1 MTLSLVRPE
10 PAAPPAIALAVER
23 LRLRDFRNFATL
35 AIEPGGLPVVL
46 HGANGAGKTNLIEAV
61 SMLAPGRG
69 LRGARLAEMDRAG
82 GGAFSVTA
90 LVAGREGPLEI
101 VTARDPASERR
112 TVRIEG
118 GAARSASA
126 LARHVGVV
134 WLSPAQD
141 RLFQDAP
148 SARRRFLD
156 RLVVTVIPEHAR
168 QLGAYERALRERS
181 LLLREGR
188 ADPAWLGA
196 IEGRLAATGVAVAAA
211 RRDLL
216 AGLVRA
222 LAQPQDPFPAPLP
235 ALAGEVE
242 DWLGEGPALEAEQRL
257 ADALRASRGL
267 DAQTGGAAVGP
278 HRTDLAVR
286 DAETGMAAAQCST
299 GRQKALLL
307 SIVLAEARLRRE
319 RLGELP
325 VLLLDEVAAHLD
337 PQRRSELFDALHAL
351 GAQCWLTGT
360 EPALFSGLRGRARF
374 LHVHDAAVDP
384 DD

>member
-1 MTLSLVRPE
+1 MALSLVRAE
-10 PAAPPAIALAVER
+10 PAPPADALAVGR
-23 LRLRDFRNFATL
+23 LRLRDFRNYATL
-35 AIEPGGLPVVL
+35 GLEPAGLPVVL
-46 HGANGAGKTNLIEAV
+46 HGSNGAGKTNLLEAV

-69 LRGARLAEMDRAG
+69 LRGARLAEMDRHG
-82 GGAFSVTA
+82 GGPWSLTA
-90 LVAGREGPLEI
+90 LVTGREGPLEI
-101 VTARDPASERR
+101 ATARDAASERR
-112 TVRIEG
+112 TVRLEG
-118 GAARSASA
+118 GSARSSAS
-126 LARHVGVV
+126 LARHVGMV
-134 WLSPAQD
+134 WLTPAQD

-156 RLVVTVIPEHAR
+156 RLVVTVTPEHAR

-181 LLLREGR
+181 LMLREGR
-188 ADPAWLGA
+188 ADPAWLAA
-196 IEGRLAATGVAVAAA
+196 IETRLAAAGVAVAAA
-211 RRDLL
+211 RRDLV
-216 AGLVRA
+216 AGLARA
-222 LAQPQDPFPAPLP
+222 LAEPQDAFPAPLL

-242 DWLGEGPALEAEQRL
+242 GWLAEGPALAAEQRL
-257 ADALRASRGL
+257 AEALKASRGL

-286 DAETGMAAAQCST
+286 DGETGTAAAQCST

-325 VLLLDEVAAHLD
+325 VMLLDEVAAHLD
-337 PQRRSELFDALHAL
+337 QQRRGELFEALHTL

-360 EPALFSGLRGRARF
+360 EPSLFTGLRRRARF
-374 LHVHDAAVDP
+374 LHVHEATVDH

>member
-1 MTLSLVRPE
+1 MALSLVRAE
-10 PAAPPAIALAVER
+10 PATPADALAVGR
-23 LRLRDFRNFATL
+23 LRLRDFRNYATL
-35 AIEPGGLPVVL
+35 GLEPDGLPVVL
-46 HGANGAGKTNLIEAV
+46 HGSNGAGKTNLLEAL

-69 LRGARLAEMDRAG
+69 LRGARLAEMDRHG
-82 GGAFSVTA
+82 GGPWSLTA
-90 LVAGREGPLEI
+90 LVTGREGPLEI
-101 VTARDPASERR
+101 ATARDAASERR

-118 GAARSASA
+118 GSARSSAS
-126 LARHVGVV
+126 LSRHVGMV
-134 WLSPAQD
+134 WLTPAQD

-156 RLVVTVIPEHAR
+156 RLVVTVTPEHVR

-188 ADPAWLGA
+188 ADPAWLAA
-196 IEGRLAATGVAVAAA
+196 IEARLAAAGVAVAAA
-211 RRDLL
+211 RRDLV
-216 AGLVRA
+216 AGLARA
-222 LAQPQDPFPAPLP
+222 LAEPQDAFPAPLL

-242 DWLGEGPALEAEQRL
+242 DWLAEGPALAAEQRL
-257 ADALRASRGL
+257 TAALEASRGL

-278 HRTDLAVR
+278 HRTDLSVR
-286 DAETGMAAAQCST
+286 DGETGTAAAQCST

-325 VLLLDEVAAHLD
+325 VMLLDEVAAHLD
-337 PQRRSELFDALHAL
+337 QQRRGELFDALHTL

-360 EPALFSGLRGRARF
+360 EPSLFTGLRRRARF
-374 LHVHDAAVDP
+374 FHVHEATVDH

>member
-1 MTLSLVRPE
+1 MALSLVRTD
-10 PAAPPAIALAVER
+10 AAPPAHALTVGR
-23 LRLRDFRNFATL
+23 LRLRDFRNYATL
-35 AIEPGGLPVVL
+35 GLETAGLPVVL
-46 HGANGAGKTNLIEAV
+46 HGENGAGKTNLVEAV

-69 LRGARLAEMDRAG
+69 LRGARLAELDRRGAG
-82 GGAFSVTA
+82 PWSITA
-90 LVAGREGPLEI
+90 VVEGSDGPLEI
-101 VTARDPASERR
+101 TTGRDAASERR

-118 GAARSASA
+118 GSAKSASS
-126 LARHVGVV
+126 LARHVAMV
-134 WLSPAQD
+134 WLTPAQD

-156 RLVVTVIPEHAR
+156 RLVVTVTPEHVR

-181 LLLREGR
+181 TLLREGR
-188 ADPAWLGA
+188 GDPAWLGA
-196 IEGRLAATGVAVAAA
+196 IEARLAATGVAVAAA
-211 RRDLL
+211 RRDLV
-216 AGLVRA
+216 AGLARG
-222 LAQPQDPFPAPLP
+222 LAEAQDPFPAPLL

-242 DWLGEGPALEAEQRL
+242 DWLEEGPALEAEQRL
-257 ADALRASRGL
+257 AQSLKGSRGL
-267 DAQTGGAAVGP
+267 DAQAGGAAIGP
-278 HRTDLAVR
+278 HRTDLLVR
-286 DAETGMAAAQCST
+286 DGETGGLAAQCST

-337 PQRRSELFDALHAL
+337 ATRRSQLFEALLAL

-360 EPALFSGLRGRARF
+360 DSSLFTGLRRRARF
-374 LHVHDAAVDP
+374 LHVHEATVDH